1 MSVRQLILVA
11 LLLLSLIFPPPSLIP
26 RLHGATPEQEKTQ
39 ENSQDQK
46 GPKPTDTDTVVGTK
60 KTSSQK
66 GEENTR
72 EQKGPKTADTDTV
85 VGNKKA
91 PPMKKRATPKK
102 PAGSA
107 TEKPDDKY
115 TLSVEIELV
124 NLDVVVSDKRGN
136 FIPNLTQKNFRVYED
151 KAEQQV
157 TNFSPTTAPLT
168 VVLLIEFA
176 YNFAAFYDN
185 VVYPAG
191 SFINMLRPEDWAAVV
206 AYDLRPEILCDF
218 TQDKRELYG
227 ALRRLRIP
235 AFRETNLFDSL
246 KDTLDRLEEVDGK
259 KAVLLLST
267 GVDTFSKITFDTMLK
282 RINTTDAVIYCI
294 GIAQMAK
301 DILTASGRVRG
312 PDELTWL
319 QGENQLN
326 TFARRTGGK
335 AWFPHFEGEYPG
347 ILQQVGIDLRNQY
360 SMAYQST
367 NSNKDGKFRKI
378 KVEVVDE
385 NGMVVK
391 NVVVRAKEGYQA
403 PKG

>member
-1 MSVRQLILVA
+1 MRQISLIA
-11 LLLLSLIFPPPSLIP
+11 LILLSLIFPPPALIP
-26 RLHGATPEQEKTQ
+26 RLRGATPEQEKTQ
-39 ENSQDQK
+39 ESFQDQK
-46 GPKPTDTDTVVGTK
+46 GPKAPDTDTVVGTK
-60 KTSSQK
+60 KTTAPK
-66 GEENTR
+66 AEDTAG
-72 EQKGPKTADTDTV
+72 EQKGPKPPETDTT
-85 VGNKKA
+85 VGTKKA
-91 PPMKKRATPKK
+91 PPVKKRATPQK
-102 PAGSA
+102 PVGASTG
-107 TEKPDDKY
+107 KPDEKF
-115 TLSVEIELV
+115 TLEVEIELV
-124 NLDVVVSDKRGN
+124 NMDVVVSDKRGN
-136 FIPNLTQKNFRVYED
+136 FIPNLSQKNFRVFED
-151 KAEQQV
+151 KVEQQV
-157 TNFSPTTAPLT
+157 TNFSPTSAPLT

-176 YNFAAFYDN
+176 YNFAAFYDD

-191 SFINMLRPEDWAAVV
+191 SFINMLRPDDWAAVI
-206 AYDLRPEILCDF
+206 AYDIRPEILADF

-227 ALRRLRIP
+227 ALRRLRMP

-267 GVDTFSKITFDTMLK
+267 GVDTMSKITFDTMLK
-282 RINTTDAVIYCI
+282 RINTTDSVIYCI

-301 DILTASGRVRG
+301 DMMSASGRVG
-312 PDELTWL
+312 SIGELTWL

-335 AWFPHFEGEYPG
+335 AWFPHFEAEYPG
-347 ILQQVGIDLRNQY
+347 ILQQVGIELRNQY

-367 NSNKDGKFRKI
+367 NANKDGKFRKI